1 MRRTLIIAVVSVLAM
16 ATIATPALAGTP
28 QGPAHIALGDSV
40 AAGEG
45 ANNPNTAYAERL
57 HRYLKSSDCN
67 DASAQAC
74 PHLELIDLSV
84 GGATSTDLIAS
95 QLGPAVAEI
104 VARQSDPDT
113 TNNVEYISITI
124 GGNDLFRPV
133 IEACSGGVDPTCVG
147 TITTIFA
154 AYQANLSTILGTLR
168 ATAPDAEIAIMTYY
182 NPVGSCYLSDLAPL
196 ADGVLE
202 GGNGLPFGLNDI
214 IRGVAQGV
222 GGVTVVE
229 TYGLL
234 DPADLIGGQ
243 DCLHPDDSGHQ
254 KIAKAFAAAMG

>member
-1 MRRTLIIAVVSVLAM
+1 MRRTLIIAVVSMLAA
-16 ATIATPALAGTP
+16 ATIATPALAGEP
-28 QGPAHIALGDSV
+28 QGPVHIALGDSV
-40 AAGEG
+40 AAGSG
-45 ANNPNTAYAERL
+45 ANSPNTAYPERL
-57 HRYLKSSDCN
+57 SRYLKSSDCN

-133 IEACSGGVDPTCVG
+133 IEACGGGVDQACVG
-147 TITTIFA
+147 TITTLFTT
-154 AYQANLSTILGTLR
+154 YQANLTTILGTLR
-168 ATAPDAEIAIMTYY
+168 AVAPDAEIAIMTYY
-182 NPVGSCYLSDLAPL
+182 NPLGSCQLADLAPL

-214 IRGVAQGV
+214 IRGVADGV
-222 GGVTVVE
+222 GGITVVE
-229 TYGLL
+229 TYGMLS
-234 DPADLIGGQ
+234 PTDLVGGE
-243 DCLHPDDSGHQ
+243 DCLHPDDSGHR
-254 KIAKAFAAAMG
+254 KIAKAFAAAMR